1 VGTAPAA
8 FAHDCTAR
16 AKARGV
22 RPDEGSIMSRI
33 VKKEPE
39 AKAISVRFTATELSC
54 SERSVWRLLASGQL
68 KSVRIGRSVKITRES
83 IDAFIA
89 KGGAR

>member
-8 FAHDCTAR
+8 S
-16 AKARGV
+16 ARGCPV
-22 RPDEGSIMSRI
+22 RAFRRGVQPDEGSNMSKI
-33 VKKEPE
+33 IGKDPE
-39 AKAISVRFTATELSC
+39 AKAVSVRFTATELSC
-54 SERSVWRLLASGQL
+54 SERSVWRMLAAGQL
-68 KSVRIGRSVKITRES
+68 KSVRIGRSVRITRES